1 MRNHEEAKARQKQ
14 AIDCM
19 MSMFSYEV
27 ADGILSDHIE
37 HIIDPTQWLL
47 TMTEHGKKKL
57 VFKSLQSLILYRHP
71 RLLASAIAKDE
82 VLDDKVLFKVNVGSK
97 RL

>member
-47 TMTEHGKKKL
+47 TRTEHAKKK
-57 VFKSLQSLILYRHP
+57 Y
-71 RLLASAIAKDE
+71 
-82 VLDDKVLFKVNVGSK
+82 
-97 RL
+97 